1 LQDFQYVP
9 GEGAPPHQC
18 RSSRGCGL
26 STPGPLSSCL
36 GGELRARSRAAPHSP
51 EEDEAAPALGPS
63 RGQAHPTSV
72 SPCVQE
78 RPRIASSSAGNRKWG
93 WGGGVGKEPHLLLQG
108 VGSQHSARNT
118 PGQAGEQ
125 GRRAPRPEA
134 APRAR
139 EPREAQRKG
148 PSAPTGEA
156 RGGPGGGR
164 SKAPA
169 TVPTAPSGFR
179 DPSWGPLQVLRW
191 TERDSRREGQVLSR
205 RVRPCLPASRAFR
218 VRG

>member
-118 PGQAGEQ
+118 PGQAALGDVRELLQGSRGGEPPALRQ
-125 GRRAPRPEA
+125 RREPESQERLRGKGQAPPQVRLAVALGVGGARPQPQSPPHLLGLGIRA
-134 APRAR
+134 GDPCRSYAGQSGTHAGRAR
-139 EPREAQRKG
+139 
-148 PSAPTGEA
+148 
-156 RGGPGGGR
+156 
-164 SKAPA
+164 
-169 TVPTAPSGFR
+169 
-179 DPSWGPLQVLRW
+179 
-191 TERDSRREGQVLSR
+191 
-205 RVRPCLPASRAFR
+205 C
-218 VRG
+218 